1 MTSDSTATGHYGPG
15 FDPTKNKLVSFQKEG
30 RCCQGTY
37 SSEWYGLFSEEEE
50 IYPRSSFVF
59 CEYCAKNSMKGRVRK
74 FTKEEIEPYKD
85 RKLDCS
91 MSKDLLH
98 LNIKRK
104 VFSSQKLV
112 SVNVNITD
120 PNDTSV
126 FAPAPLLRGK
136 KADTAAELGAAIAP
150 LPSGCYP
157 EMSIRCYGQ
166 PYDNYY
172 MVTARTGTGKVLCF
186 LDDEG
191 RQYYTHCSKP
201 FIIDSFVEGGKRIL
215 YTVASRLERDAEI
228 APEHEDMSNKFFIT
242 VTIYKKQKKVEPEET
257 MWRTPPTMRGG
268 GSTMRGGGSIK
279 GGATYE
285 AEGFS
290 KMTKTQTTD
299 DIFVE
304 KSRHELTVQFVNTET
319 EEILVREATKIQ
331 TQVEEFQERELEEL
345 RRQLAEKEEAAST
358 ERKSVIR
365 GHAAQAA
372 ALI

>member
-1 MTSDSTATGHYGPG
+1 MTDSSTATGHYGLG
-15 FDPTKNKLVSFQKEG
+15 FDSTKNTLVSFQKEG

-37 SSEWYGLFSEEEE
+37 SSEWYGLFREEEE
-50 IYPRSSFVF
+50 IYPPSSFVF
-59 CEYCAKNSMKGRVRK
+59 CTYCANNSMKGRVRK
-74 FTKEEIEPYKD
+74 FTQEEIEPYKD

-91 MSKDLLH
+91 MSRDLSH

-126 FAPAPLLRGK
+126 FTPAPLLRGR
-136 KADTAAELGAAIAP
+136 KADAAAELGAAIAP

-166 PYDNYY
+166 PYDYYY
-172 MVTARTGTGKVLCF
+172 MVSAKTGTGKVLHF

-191 RQYYTHCSKP
+191 RRYYTHCSKP

-215 YTVASRLERDAEI
+215 YTAASQLEREAGI

-242 VTIYKKQKKVEPEET
+242 VTICQKQKKVEPEET

-268 GSTMRGGGSIK
+268 SSTMRGGGSTMRGGGSTMQGGSSIK

-290 KMTKTQTTD
+290 K
-299 DIFVE
+299 
-304 KSRHELTVQFVNTET
+304 
-319 EEILVREATKIQ
+319 
-331 TQVEEFQERELEEL
+331 
-345 RRQLAEKEEAAST
+345 
-358 ERKSVIR
+358 
-365 GHAAQAA
+365 
-372 ALI
+372 

>member
-1 MTSDSTATGHYGPG
+1 
-15 FDPTKNKLVSFQKEG
+15 
-30 RCCQGTY
+30 
-37 SSEWYGLFSEEEE
+37 
-50 IYPRSSFVF
+50 
-59 CEYCAKNSMKGRVRK
+59 
-74 FTKEEIEPYKD
+74 
-85 RKLDCS
+85 
-91 MSKDLLH
+91 
-98 LNIKRK
+98 
-104 VFSSQKLV
+104 SSQKLV

-120 PNDTSV
+120 PNDTSI

-136 KADTAAELGAAIAP
+136 KADVAAELGAAIAP

-172 MVTARTGTGKVLCF
+172 MVSAKTGTGKVLRF

-201 FIIDSFVEGGKRIL
+201 FIIDSFDKGNSEKRIL
-215 YTVASRLERDAEI
+215 YTAASQLEREEGI
-228 APEHEDMSNKFFIT
+228 APEHEDVSNKFFIT
-242 VTIYKKQKKVEPEET
+242 VTICKKQKKVEPEET
-257 MWRTPPTMRGG
+257 IWRTPPTMRGG
-268 GSTMRGGGSIK
+268 SSTMRGGSSTMRGGSSIK

-319 EEILVREATKIQ
+319 EETLVK
-331 TQVEEFQERELEEL
+331 
-345 RRQLAEKEEAAST
+345 
-358 ERKSVIR
+358 
-365 GHAAQAA
+365 
-372 ALI
+372 